1 MAKSFYLNI
10 LTPEKTVY
18 SAEVSSLIVPA
29 ELGYLGVLA
38 DHAPLIAGLK
48 PGQIIFAPVQGP
60 RTAIQLKSNGFLEVF
75 KNRATVLLD
84 REI

>member
-1 MAKSFYLNI
+1 MAKNFYLDI

-18 SAEVSSLIVPA
+18 SGEISSLIVPA

-38 DHAPLIAGLK
+38 GHAPLIAGLK
-48 PGQIIFAPVQGP
+48 PGKIIFAPLQGS
-60 RTAIQLKSNGFLEVF
+60 RATIQLRASGFLEVF